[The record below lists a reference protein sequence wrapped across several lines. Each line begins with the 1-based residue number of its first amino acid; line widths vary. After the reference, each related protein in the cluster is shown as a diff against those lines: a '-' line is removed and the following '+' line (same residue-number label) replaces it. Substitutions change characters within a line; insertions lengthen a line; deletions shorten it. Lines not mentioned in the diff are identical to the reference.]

1 MSNRR
6 NEPDRLER
14 SHSSR
19 TFLRWPVIAKSLDWQ
34 RVMMPQFQRRLLCV
48 IGSLLAVLALGCGSD
63 HDGKQSSSTIPA
75 DLMVTL
81 ERQMCFG
88 ECPVYTVSVDSS
100 GTVNFE
106 GIRFVETTGDATAV
120 VSEKQLVALLSAF
133 QESDFQSLQDCYLP
147 ALFGG
152 GDQCGEDSCSDWYWD
167 AATVITSFQANA
179 VLKRVVHYHGCKAT
193 EQEQRLDQLEATIDE
208 TLDTCRW
215 IGRDSYFCSTPARQS
230 NSRFEPTAQQPPPA
244 TRGSSAQR

>member
-1 MSNRR
+1 MAPLHR
-6 NEPDRLER
+6 
-14 SHSSR
+14 H
-19 TFLRWPVIAKSLDWQ
+19 
-34 RVMMPQFQRRLLCV
+34 LLCV
-48 IGSLLAVLALGCGSD
+48 IGSFLAVLPLACGND
-63 HDGKQSSSTIPA
+63 HDNRQSSSAVPS
-75 DLMVTL
+75 DLRVTL

-88 ECPVYTVSVDSS
+88 ECPVYVVSVDSS
-100 GTVNFE
+100 GRVSFE
-106 GIRFVETTGDATAV
+106 GIRFVETTGRATATL
-120 VSEKQLVALLSAF
+120 SEDQLSALVNAF
-133 QESDFQSLQDCYLP
+133 RESDFLSLQDCYLP

-152 GDQCGEDSCSDWYWD
+152 GDRCGEDSCSDWYWD

-208 TLDTCRW
+208 TLDTCQW

-244 TRGSSAQR
+244 TCGSSAQR